1 MIQESLIE
9 DLKSV
14 SEVGVITNDCHY
26 FKVRKLELIKNMKDS
41 DEPIRYTITTDI
53 YKVVR
58 KVMIIR

>member
-14 SEVGVITNDCHY
+14 SEVGVITNDGHY